1 MLDVRRLR
9 LLREVALRGSVT
21 GAADALSYTPSAISQ
36 QLAVLERECGVALV
50 EREGRGIRLTEPAYG
65 LVSRTERILEE
76 LEHARADLEQWAADE
91 TGTIRIA
98 AFPTAARALL
108 PGALVALR
116 DTHPGLEPALVE
128 AEPEA
133 SLAAVG
139 LGTVDVAVA
148 HEYDLFPERDTHPLH
163 RTELLT
169 DPLFLVS
176 DGTGEPVRLA
186 DYADRRWIL
195 PPPDTACGRL
205 VERACGLAGFEPRPL
220 ATSYDFAVACA
231 LAAAG
236 HGVALVPQLGLV
248 PGVAASP
255 VSDVPVRRRIF
266 AAVRAGAERRPA
278 VAALLSALA
287 R

>member
-1 MLDVRRLR
+1 M
-9 LLREVALRGSVT
+9 GS
-21 GAADALSYTPSAISQ
+21 
-36 QLAVLERECGVALV
+36 
-50 EREGRGIRLTEPAYG
+50 
-65 LVSRTERILEE
+65 EE
-76 LEHARADLEQWAADE
+76 S
-91 TGTIRIA
+91 TGTVRIA
-98 AFPTAARALL
+98 AFPTVARALL
-108 PGALVALR
+108 PRALVGLR
-116 DTHPGLEPALVE
+116 DAHPGLEPALVE

-133 SLAAVG
+133 SLSAVG

-148 HEYDLFPERDTHPLH
+148 HEYDLFPERDTQTLH

-176 DGTGEPVRLA
+176 ADGSGEPVRLA
-186 DYADRRWIL
+186 HFAASRWIL

-236 HGVALVPQLGLV
+236 HGVALVRSSGSSLGSRR
-248 PGVAASP
+248 ARSP
-255 VSDVPVRRRIF
+255 TSRSGGGSSRPCGR
-266 AAVRAGAERRPA
+266 APSAVRPSPRC
-278 VAALLSALA
+278 SA